1 MGCLRPHAIIVALL
15 LSAVPARPSSA
26 ALGLGGGA
34 DFYAG
39 PESQTSKSVLGFVS
53 AGGAGG
59 AVTGILGRYD
69 SSNLGPGVTGSVVLG
84 LPVKGG
90 SFVQFSGTRSVGDEI
105 YRAWRLAF
113 GTVLAMGNGR
123 SLGIILSR
131 TEENVGAKLNTITSE
146 YSVPLSRS
154 VGSVVRGSVSS
165 VQGGGSAY
173 QGVFGLT
180 WGATKRLQI
189 YGELGL
195 GRDVVT
201 SIQEGGTLEPSAG
214 TAGVEGVT
222 TYQSGASV
230 STGLRY
236 TLR

>member
-1 MGCLRPHAIIVALL
+1 
-15 LSAVPARPSSA
+15 
-26 ALGLGGGA
+26 
-34 DFYAG
+34 
-39 PESQTSKSVLGFVS
+39 
-53 AGGAGG
+53 
-59 AVTGILGRYD
+59 
-69 SSNLGPGVTGSVVLG
+69 
-84 LPVKGG
+84 
-90 SFVQFSGTRSVGDEI
+90 VGDEI
-105 YRAWRLAF
+105 YRAWRHAF

-180 WGATKRLQI
+180 WGTTKRLQI

-201 SIQEGGTLEPSAG
+201 SIQEGGTLVPSPG
-214 TAGVEGVT
+214 TAGAEGIT